1 MRRARRLRG
10 DLAVSDAYAVFGHP
24 IGHSRS
30 PRIHA
35 AFAAATGQDMSYVAI
50 EAPLGGF
57 AQALAAFRAAGGRGA
72 NVTAPFKLDA
82 FAAADELSQRARAA
96 GAVNAL
102 RIEGGRVFAD
112 NFDGVGLVRDIEVNL
127 GWPVEGRR
135 VLLLGAGGAARGAA
149 PALLARAPALLT
161 IANRT
166 SAKAATLA
174 ESFAALG
181 PVEALGY
188 ADLAD
193 RAPYDLLLN
202 STSASW
208 SGEAPPAPS
217 ASFAAGALAYDLVY
231 GRGLTPFLAQARDA
245 GAGRLVDGVGMLVE
259 QAAEAFAWWRG
270 VRPDTKA
277 VIADLT
283 IPLV

>member
-1 MRRARRLRG
+1 M
-10 DLAVSDAYAVFGHP
+10 SDAYAVFGHP
-24 IGHSRS
+24 IGHSKS

-35 AFAAATGQDMSYVAI
+35 SFAAATGQDITYVAI

-57 AQALAAFRAAGGRGA
+57 VQALAAFRAGGGRGA

-82 FAAADELSQRARAA
+82 FAAADELSDRARAA

-102 RIEGGRVFAD
+102 KIEGARVLAD

-127 GWPVEGRR
+127 ARPVEGRR

-161 IANRT
+161 IANRDR
-166 SAKAATLA
+166 AKAATLA
-174 ESFAALG
+174 QNFAALG
-181 PVEALGY
+181 PVEAIDY

-193 RAPYDLLLN
+193 RAPYDIVLN

-208 SGEAPPAPS
+208 SGEAPPAPY
-217 ASFAAGALAYDLVY
+217 ACFAAGALAYDLVY
-231 GRGLTPFLAQARDA
+231 GRGLTPFLRQARDA

-270 VRPDTKA
+270 LRPDTNA

>member
-1 MRRARRLRG
+1 MH
-10 DLAVSDAYAVFGHP
+10 VSDAYAVFGHP
-24 IGHSRS
+24 IGHSKS

-35 AFAAATGQDMSYVAI
+35 AFAAATGQDMTYVAI

-57 AQALAAFRAAGGRGA
+57 AEALAAFRAAGGRGA

-102 RIEGGRVFAD
+102 KIESGRLFAD
-112 NFDGVGLVRDIEVNL
+112 NFDGVGLVRDIETNL
-127 GWPVEGRR
+127 ATSVEGRR

-161 IANRT
+161 IVNRDR
-166 SAKAATLA
+166 AKAAALA
-174 ESFAALG
+174 QSFALLG
-181 PVEALGY
+181 AVEALGY
-188 ADLAD
+188 AELAD
-193 RAPYDLLLN
+193 GGAYDIVLN

-208 SGEAPPAPS
+208 SGEAPPMPS
-217 ASFAAGALAYDLVY
+217 CCFASGALAYDLVY

-245 GAGRLVDGVGMLVE
+245 DAGRLADGVGMLVE

-277 VIADLT
+277 VIKDLT

>member
-1 MRRARRLRG
+1 M
-10 DLAVSDAYAVFGHP
+10 SDAYAVFGHP
-24 IGHSRS
+24 IGHSKS

-35 AFAAATGQDMSYVAI
+35 AFAAATGQDMAYVAI

-57 AQALAAFRAAGGRGA
+57 AQALAAFRAGGGRGA

-82 FAAADELSQRARAA
+82 FAAADALSDRARAA

-102 RIEGGRVFAD
+102 RIEGGRVWAD

-127 GWPVEGRR
+127 GRPVEGRR

-149 PALLARAPALLT
+149 PALLAQGPALLT
-161 IANRT
+161 IANRDR
-166 SAKAATLA
+166 AKAQALA
-174 ESFAALG
+174 QTFAALG

-188 ADLAD
+188 DDLAD
-193 RAPYDLLLN
+193 RDAYDIVLN

-217 ASFAAGALAYDLVY
+217 ACFAPGALAYDLVY
-231 GRGLTPFLAQARDA
+231 GRGLTPFLRQAREA

-270 VRPDTKA
+270 VRPQTAA

-283 IPLV
+283 VPLV